1 MNVDLFP
8 HICGAAFSR
17 PAISALDPLLRA
29 CALVAL
35 ITLTACSAGGG
46 GQRDDYVARFE
57 LAGKYYNNGLY
68 SDAERVLLK
77 LARQTPD
84 NYDVLFRLGNIYVRT
99 GQFEA
104 AERVYQ
110 QCVKIDPTQPKGW
123 YNLSLLRVKQ
133 AMYLVEEGRTKSAK
147 QAPEFTPNFDRLEQ
161 GLMNAI
167 GEGG

>member
-1 MNVDLFP
+1 M
-8 HICGAAFSR
+8 
-17 PAISALDPLLRA
+17 ALTG
-29 CALVAL
+29 CA
-35 ITLTACSAGGG
+35 TGGNA
-46 GQRDDYVARFE
+46 QRNDYVARYE

-68 SDAERVLLK
+68 SDAERVLLE

-110 QCVKIDPTQPKGW
+110 HCVKIDPSQPKGW

-133 AMYLVEEGRTKSAK
+133 AMYLVEEGRTKSAA
-147 QAPEFTPNFDRLEQ
+147 QAPEFGRHFDRLEQ
-161 GLMNAI
+161 GLMNVI